1 MSTNL
6 VRKTLSGVDI
16 AGPGGLEALFSWH
29 RNRFGDLRMD
39 GTATPPADPAP
50 APPAD
55 PPPDPAPEPEKPKAD
70 EDGRAKALAEERRR
84 AKAAEAKAAALEAK
98 VQAFEN
104 EKLSEQERAA
114 KELADAKAAAEAAR
128 AEAARFA
135 LDAVR
140 HRIAAEK
147 SVPAALLVGANEE
160 ELTASADEAL
170 KWREAAAPAAPKA
183 PKPDQTVGA
192 RGETPMDGADLYR
205 QKHPART
212 PAAAG

>member
-1 MSTNL
+1 MSDQDNST
-6 VRKTLSGVDI
+6 T
-16 AGPGGLEALFSWH
+16 
-29 RNRFGDLRMD
+29 
-39 GTATPPADPAP
+39 TATDVQPAP
-50 APPAD
+50 EAPSGDARS
-55 PPPDPAPEPEKPKAD
+55 PEPEKPKAD
-70 EDGRAKALAEERRR
+70 DDGRAKALAEERRR

-114 KELADAKAAAEAAR
+114 KELADARAAAEAAR

-170 KWREAAAPAAPKA
+170 KWREAATPHPPKA
-183 PKPDQTVGA
+183 PRPDPSVGP
-192 RGETPMDGADLYR
+192 RGDQVEDGADLYR
-205 QKHPART
+205 RTHPKRT
-212 PAAAG
+212 PAAT